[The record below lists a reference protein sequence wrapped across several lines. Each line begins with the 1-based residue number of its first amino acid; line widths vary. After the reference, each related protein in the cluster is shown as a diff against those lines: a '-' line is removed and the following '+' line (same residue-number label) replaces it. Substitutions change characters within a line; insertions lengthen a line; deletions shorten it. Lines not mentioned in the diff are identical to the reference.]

1 MSATTARY
9 GGLPKKKRCK
19 RFTLEDRKTQLYV
32 ANIAAAVLHFVWAAV
47 FLSLWAFN
55 KREDGSRRD
64 ISYPLYSSH
73 TSWLND
79 ERNVTAS
86 YSLEDD
92 NEQCEAPRGI
102 RFGTEMEV
110 LPVWKDSGVRLS
122 LHWLIWSFFLLSC
135 AFQILLVLNSRVKT
149 RRKLVSNAIIR
160 FGEYSVTASLMIV
173 AIGLQLG
180 IFSAQVLV
188 LLAALTASTMVTGV
202 LAEMLT
208 DAVNNVPK
216 SEENKNESIED
227 TKSVELEFIP
237 KEFEEML
244 RTCRRAAWA
253 AHFLGWFLQVV
264 VWGLTLIPNFLGS
277 QRTCGSP
284 GSAPWQVHLIVGG
297 EAFLFTCFGLVQLL
311 YIAGVFGIETTE
323 IWYTTLSFVSKTFL
337 GWVIY
342 GSNFV
347 D

>member
-1 MSATTARY
+1 MRPSAAKY
-9 GGLPKKKRCK
+9 GGSTKKKK
-19 RFTLEDRKTQLYV
+19 SKKFSLGDRKSQLYV
-32 ANIAAAVLHFVWAAV
+32 ANIAAAVLHFVWAVV

-55 KREDGSRRD
+55 KGEDGSRRD

-73 TSWLND
+73 TAWLND
-79 ERNVTAS
+79 EINVTAA
-86 YSLEDD
+86 YSLEDK
-92 NEQCEAPRGI
+92 NEQCETPKGT

-135 AFQILLVLNSRVKT
+135 AFQIALVLNSGVKT
-149 RRKLVSNAIIR
+149 RKKLVSNAIIR

-180 IFSAQVLV
+180 IFSAQVLL

-208 DAVNNVPK
+208 DAANNVPK
-216 SEENKNESIED
+216 SEENKNGSIEV
-227 TKSVELEFIP
+227 TLEACP

-244 RTCRRAAWA
+244 RTCRRAAWG
-253 AHFLGWFLQVV
+253 AHFLGWFLQVA

-284 GSAPWQVHLIVGG
+284 GSAPWEVHLIVGG

-311 YIAGVFGIETTE
+311 YITGVFGIESTE
-323 IWYTTLSFVSKTFL
+323 IWYTALSFFSKTFL
-337 GWVIY
+337 GWTIY